1 MNQEHVNTVRL
12 LLAAAPAIFESSRFA
27 MKGGT
32 ALNLFVQDL
41 PRLSVDIDVAF
52 TDYTLDRV
60 SALKAISDDLSA
72 AKLRVEKLGYSATV
86 ARQATGEEWKMFVE
100 AGSASVKVEVNVVF
114 RGTVFPIERRSLV
127 KSAQDTFTTSISV
140 PSLQAPELYGSK
152 LVAAMD
158 RQHPRDFFDVQ
169 TMLAQFGLD
178 TTFVDC
184 FVAYL
189 AGHGRPVHEVL
200 FPTTR
205 RIEQPYRNQFVGLT
219 RDEVTLESLLRTQT
233 EIQSKLPAALTQAH
247 RDFLLSLVKLEPAWE
262 LMPFEHL
269 RDLPALRWKLQNLT
283 RLKANNRAQF
293 HGQFAALSER
303 FEELRRA

>member
-1 MNQEHVNTVRL
+1 
-12 LLAAAPAIFESSRFA
+12 
-27 MKGGT
+27 
-32 ALNLFVQDL
+32 
-41 PRLSVDIDVAF
+41 
-52 TDYTLDRV
+52 
-60 SALKAISDDLSA
+60 
-72 AKLRVEKLGYSATV
+72 
-86 ARQATGEEWKMFVE
+86 
-100 AGSASVKVEVNVVF
+100 
-114 RGTVFPIERRSLV
+114 
-127 KSAQDTFTTSISV
+127 
-140 PSLQAPELYGSK
+140 
-152 LVAAMD
+152 
-158 RQHPRDFFDVQ
+158 
-169 TMLAQFGLD
+169 MLAQFGLD

-219 RDEVTLESLLRTQT
+219 RDEVTLESLMRTQT

-269 RDLPALRWKLQNLT
+269 RDLPALRWKVQNLT

-303 FEELRRA
+303 FEELRRV